1 LFYIGALRFAG
12 APSRS
17 LKHGSQAA
25 NQMFSAFPEIMLT
38 VCRVSSLQP
47 VAFLAEKIFE
57 PRRSHFSSVH
67 YTDFQE
73 DMPWISS

>member
-1 LFYIGALRFAG
+1 MVLYRCVTLRRRTPQIIEKWFASG
-12 APSRS
+12 E
-17 LKHGSQAA
+17 
-25 NQMFSAFPEIMLT
+25 MFSAFPEIMLT

-47 VAFLAEKIFE
+47 VVFLAEKIFE

-73 DMPWISS
+73 DMPWISR